1 MNSTDRDDQECL
13 LEARDIGRQA
23 RDGTWLIRQISLQ
36 VHPADRIA
44 IIGPTGSG
52 KSLFLRALAML
63 DEIQDG
69 EILFQETPVQDKD
82 LPSYRSQVVY
92 LQQRPVLIE
101 GTVETNLKFALQF
114 QINQDKAPHLDTAL
128 ELLNSF
134 EKPEG
139 FLQRESSALSGGEG
153 QIVALLRALILSP
166 RLLLMD
172 EPTSGLDPQTTR
184 QFEQIIHKW
193 LESSEQ
199 KPAFV
204 WITHDHS
211 QAQRVASQ
219 IMTFPNGTLEPV
231 PPSPESGVS

>member
-1 MNSTDRDDQECL
+1 MNGTMDASQQCL
-13 LEARDIGRQA
+13 LEARALGRQTST
-23 RDGTWLIRQISLQ
+23 GEWLISQLSLQ
-36 VHPADRIA
+36 VFPGDQIA
-44 IIGPTGSG
+44 IVGPTGSG

-63 DEIQDG
+63 DEIQAG
-69 EILFQETPVQDKD
+69 EILFHNEHVIDKD
-82 LPSYRSQVVY
+82 LPAYRSQVVY

-114 QINQDKAPHLDTAL
+114 QINQDKAANLAPIL
-128 ELLNSF
+128 ELLGSF

-139 FLQRESSALSGGEG
+139 FLNRQSTALSGGEG

-166 RLLLMD
+166 QILLMD

-193 LESSEQ
+193 LETSDRT
-199 KPAFV
+199 PAFV

-211 QAQRVASQ
+211 QAERVASQ
-219 IMTFPNGTLEPV
+219 IMTFPDGTLTAVRPAE
-231 PPSPESGVS
+231 